1 MTNELRNFTHS
12 DVAETKLLYR
22 WDPRNNINFHHFI
35 DGKENLLILVR
46 LINNVTIGGF
56 SCYPLEKIDKDKIRS
71 TNIGKGF
78 LFNLSL
84 GKKFPLKKDPK
95 MPVLTY
101 DEFFFLFGNSEI
113 RIKSQ
118 EKKMY
123 SNFGV
128 SAAMFD
134 SSN

>member
-1 MTNELRNFTHS
+1 M
-12 DVAETKLLYR
+12 
-22 WDPRNNINFHHFI
+22 
-35 DGKENLLILVR
+35 
-46 LINNVTIGGF
+46 TIGGF
-56 SCYPLEKIDKDKIRS
+56 SCYPLEKIDKEKIRT

-78 LFNLSL
+78 MFNLSL
-84 GKKFPLKKDPK
+84 NKRFPLKKDPK

-101 DEFFFLFGNSEI
+101 DEFFFLFGNSEV

-134 SSN
+134 NSNVSRA